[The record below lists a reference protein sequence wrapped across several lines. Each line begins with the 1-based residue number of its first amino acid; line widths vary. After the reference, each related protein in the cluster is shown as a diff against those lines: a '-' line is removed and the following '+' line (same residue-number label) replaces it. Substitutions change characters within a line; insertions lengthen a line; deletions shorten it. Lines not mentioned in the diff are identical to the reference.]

1 MEDRLATLTHEIE
14 ALLEAPS
21 SGDTA
26 PSPEHVEETLTTGYA
41 RALELEARRARLER
55 QIGEEA
61 AAPEPSVPE
70 LSALAKE
77 RSRADRELQRLR
89 GLLESLRRRNTYA
102 GPET

>member
-21 SGDTA
+21 TGDTA
-26 PSPEHVEETLTTGYA
+26 PSPERVEETLTTGYA

-89 GLLESLRRRNTYA
+89 GLLESLRRRTIYA
-102 GPET
+102 SPET